1 MLAEIQSIIIRSCFI
16 RWAFLMSETNPSTSS
31 TSLQSVQNLD
41 SASLAGKLL
50 ELQEALVQSQE
61 KNLMLTAQLRELE
74 RMARD
79 GEDLKSE
86 LVNQGLL
93 LADKSR
99 ENKQMHQEL
108 GRITGLLEQKLQ
120 EVEEL
125 RAAATELQHQLK
137 TRESERDLLAVML
150 NEAENAQRR
159 QQADDQYQQA
169 AKDTPGWL
177 KAFKGKS
184 T

>member
-1 MLAEIQSIIIRSCFI
+1 
-16 RWAFLMSETNPSTSS
+16 MSETNPSVSS
-31 TSLQSVQNLD
+31 TSLPA
-41 SASLAGKLL
+41 SASADAGSLTLKLI

-61 KNLMLTAQLRELE
+61 KNLMLSAQLRELE
-74 RMARD
+74 RMSRD

-86 LVNQGLL
+86 LANQGLL
-93 LADKSR
+93 LTDKSR
-99 ENKQMHQEL
+99 ENKQLHQEL

-125 RAAATELQHQLK
+125 RASVIDLGHQLK

-159 QQADDQYQQA
+159 QQAEDTYQQVS
-169 AKDTPGWL
+169 KDTPGWL

-184 T
+184 N

>member
-1 MLAEIQSIIIRSCFI
+1 VGA
-16 RWAFLMSETNPSTSS
+16 
-31 TSLQSVQNLD
+31 D
-41 SASLAGKLL
+41 AGTLTIKLL
-50 ELQEALVQSQE
+50 ELQEAMVQSQE
-61 KNLMLTAQLRELE
+61 KNLMLSAQLRELE
-74 RMARD
+74 RMGRD

-86 LVNQGLL
+86 LINQGLL
-93 LADKSR
+93 LTDKSR
-99 ENKQMHQEL
+99 ENKQLHQEL
-108 GRITGLLEQKLQ
+108 GRITSLLEQKLQ

-125 RAAATELQHQLK
+125 RASVVELGQQLK

-159 QQADDQYQQA
+159 QQADETYQQV

-184 T
+184 N

>member
-1 MLAEIQSIIIRSCFI
+1 MTDL
-16 RWAFLMSETNPSTSS
+16 NPNSS
-31 TSLQSVQNLD
+31 SSSLTSVQSLD
-41 SASLAGKLL
+41 VNHLAAKVM

-61 KNLMLTAQLRELE
+61 KNLMLTAQLREME

-93 LADKSR
+93 LADKSK
-99 ENKQMHQEL
+99 ENKQLHQEL
-108 GRITGLLEQKLQ
+108 GRITSLLEQKLQ

-125 RAAATELQHQLK
+125 RLSTTELQHQLK

-159 QQADDQYQQA
+159 QHVDDQYNQA
-169 AKDTPGWL
+169 NKDTPGWL

>member
-1 MLAEIQSIIIRSCFI
+1 MPEINSSS
-16 RWAFLMSETNPSTSS
+16 ASS
-31 TSLQSVQNLD
+31 TSQPAASNLD
-41 SASLAGKLL
+41 AGSLTLKLL

-61 KNLMLTAQLRELE
+61 KNLMLSAQLRELE
-74 RMARD
+74 RTGRD

-86 LVNQGLL
+86 LINQGLL
-93 LADKSR
+93 LTDKSR
-99 ENKQMHQEL
+99 ENKQLHQEL
-108 GRITGLLEQKLQ
+108 GRITSLLEQKLQ

-125 RAAATELQHQLK
+125 RASVVELGHQLK

-159 QQADDQYQQA
+159 QSTEDTYQQV

-177 KAFKGKS
+177 KAFKGKNN
-184 T
+184 

>member
-1 MLAEIQSIIIRSCFI
+1 
-16 RWAFLMSETNPSTSS
+16 MSEQNASS
-31 TSLQSVQNLD
+31 TSLPSLQNLD
-41 SASLAGKLL
+41 AASLTAKVL

-61 KNLMLTAQLRELE
+61 KNLMLSAQLRELE

-93 LADKSR
+93 LTDKSR
-99 ENKQMHQEL
+99 ENKQLHQEL
-108 GRITGLLEQKLQ
+108 SRITTVLEQKLQ

-125 RAAATELQHQLK
+125 GASVVELQHQFK
-137 TRESERDLLAVML
+137 NAQSERDLLAVML

-159 QQADDQYQQA
+159 QQAYDESSTA
-169 AKDTPGWL
+169 ARDTPGWL
-177 KAFKGKS
+177 RAFKGKNN
-184 T
+184 

>member
-1 MLAEIQSIIIRSCFI
+1 MDA
-16 RWAFLMSETNPSTSS
+16 
-31 TSLQSVQNLD
+31 TSLTAKV
-41 SASLAGKLL
+41 L

-61 KNLMLTAQLRELE
+61 KNLMLSAQLRELE

-93 LADKSR
+93 LTDKSR
-99 ENKQMHQEL
+99 ENKQLHQEL
-108 GRITGLLEQKLQ
+108 TRITSVLEQKLQ

-125 RAAATELQHQLK
+125 GASVIELQHQFK
-137 TRESERDLLAVML
+137 NAQAERDLLAVML

-159 QQADDQYQQA
+159 QAANDDVNNAQ
-169 AKDTPGWL
+169 TPGWL
-177 KAFKGKS
+177 RAFKGKNN
-184 T
+184 

>member
-1 MLAEIQSIIIRSCFI
+1 
-16 RWAFLMSETNPSTSS
+16 MSESNTSS
-31 TSLQSVQNLD
+31 SSLHSVKNLDATSLTAKV
-41 SASLAGKLL
+41 L

-61 KNLMLTAQLRELE
+61 KNLMLSAQLRELE

-93 LADKSR
+93 LTDKSR
-99 ENKQMHQEL
+99 ENKQLHQEL
-108 GRITGLLEQKLQ
+108 ARITSVLEQKLH

-125 RAAATELQHQLK
+125 GASVLELQHQFK
-137 TRESERDLLAVML
+137 TAQSERDLLAVML

-159 QQADDQYQQA
+159 QQAYDDSSTA

-177 KAFKGKS
+177 RAFKGKNS
-184 T
+184 